1 MCHNHD
7 VVNAGL
13 RALVE
18 AMQGGAPCNET
29 LESLSF
35 HGCDIGWEDGAKVYL
50 EAWDQGCLPR
60 VETHGLA
67 VNPIGLDGIRALCRM
82 YAEGKLRRKH
92 EMRIDIGNTSGVDAL
107 LDVIRQDQA
116 PGMWRIV
123 SYSSRSNNHCLEM
136 GLAALG
142 KAHLLLKCGAE

>member
-7 VVNAGL
+7 VGDAGL

-35 HGCDIGWEDGAKVYL
+35 HDCDICWDGARVYL
-50 EAWDQGCLPR
+50 EAWDQGFLPR

-67 VNPIGLDGIRALCRM
+67 INPIGLDSIRALCRV
-82 YAEGKLRRKH
+82 YAAGKLRRKH
-92 EMRIDIGNTSGVDAL
+92 EIAIDIGNKSGVDAL

-123 SYSSRSNNHCLEM
+123 SYSSRSNYHRLEM

-142 KAHLLLKCGAE
+142 KAYLLLKCGAE